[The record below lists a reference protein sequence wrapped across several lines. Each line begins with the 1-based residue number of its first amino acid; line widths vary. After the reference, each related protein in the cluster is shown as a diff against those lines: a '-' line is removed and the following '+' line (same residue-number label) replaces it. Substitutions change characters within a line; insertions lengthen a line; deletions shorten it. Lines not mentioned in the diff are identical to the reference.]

1 MLIPSPS
8 LESLG
13 VLCKAKS
20 SPLSWAT
27 RCEVLPEGQ
36 GVRVCQAG
44 LGGLPSPFLQ
54 GLPGLLSGPK
64 NRTKV
69 SGEKGEAESTKPDAD
84 PSPPPCSRGQAP
96 QGQMACLNQ
105 WCGPRMALSHP
116 LPHPRRDI
124 FRTSERLMLRR
135 RGQKTFS
142 TPLPLSGRSPQQK
155 RQ

>member
-1 MLIPSPS
+1 MRIPSPS

-44 LGGLPSPFLQ
+44 LGGPPSPFPQ

-69 SGEKGEAESTKPDAD
+69 SGEKGEAESTKPEAD
-84 PSPPPCSRGQAP
+84 PSPPPMF
-96 QGQMACLNQ
+96 QGP
-105 WCGPRMALSHP
+105 GPTGADGMPEPMVWPSDGLEPPFAS
-116 LPHPRRDI
+116 
-124 FRTSERLMLRR
+124 S
-135 RGQKTFS
+135 QKGH
-142 TPLPLSGRSPQQK
+142 L
-155 RQ
+155 